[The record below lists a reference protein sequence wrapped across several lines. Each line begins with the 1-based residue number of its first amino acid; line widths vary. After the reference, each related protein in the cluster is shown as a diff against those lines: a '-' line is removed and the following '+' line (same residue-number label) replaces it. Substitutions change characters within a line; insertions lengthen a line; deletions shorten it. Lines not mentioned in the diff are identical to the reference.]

1 MSKFGDRQK
10 RKWSPLKTHYYDEV
24 IRLYFEHHYGYKR
37 IAKILPV
44 GRTTILGWVHEYLK
58 IHPEL
63 NPDMKEKERKSAADQ
78 RSDVG
83 SATRSEL
90 QEIVEEL
97 RNQVDDLTRK
107 LSDREPSKVET
118 LEQIIAA
125 QKRQLKTLE
134 KELKDA
140 ELYGEIQS
148 EMIKI
153 AEARFGIEIRKK
165 PGAK

>member
-10 RKWSPLKTHYYDEV
+10 RKWSPLKIHYYDEV

-63 NPDMKEKERKSAADQ
+63 KPEMKEKDRKGGEEERH
-78 RSDVG
+78 DVG
-83 SATRSEL
+83 SATNSEL
-90 QEIVEEL
+90 QQIVVEL
-97 RNQVDDLTRK
+97 RNQIDDLTRR
-107 LSDREPSKVET
+107 LSDRAPSKVET
-118 LEQIIAA
+118 LEKIVAT

-140 ELYGEIQS
+140 ELYNEIQS